1 MIVLLVTL
9 EVYITSALKPIY
21 CPRLSVVPKICFSV
35 YKSSLILIWHLILIN
50 LCCPLNFD
58 SWTWKS
64 IMFIILYKI
73 LLYSLS
79 FVYLMATNYLNF
91 LQQQQ
96 KRRNSVMCWQAL
108 RKKEL
113 FSISLW
119 SILVFLTSIRLH
131 STFVKQFL

>member
-35 YKSSLILIWHLILIN
+35 YKSSLILIWRLILIN

-73 LLYSLS
+73 LLNSSS
-79 FVYLMATNYLNF
+79 FVYLMAKHYLNF
-91 LQQQQ
+91 LQQ
-96 KRRNSVMCWQAL
+96 KEKEEIVLCTDRPDVTKNSSQ
-108 RKKEL
+108 
-113 FSISLW
+113 SLCD
-119 SILVFLTSIRLH
+119 
-131 STFVKQFL
+131 QFLCF